1 MEKGIIINNNN
12 GGYGGPLKVVS
23 TNKKNKFMY
32 LLSSG
37 NVTPEVLKII
47 ELTGMIA
54 INGYT
59 EKVQEE
65 ELALVVID
73 CGGSLRCGVYPRKGI
88 PTINLEPTG
97 RSGLLWQYMT
107 EDLYVSGSEVT
118 DIKLLEEEND

>member
-1 MEKGIIINNNN
+1 MSKNIIVTNNN
-12 GGYGGPLKVVS
+12 GGYGGPLKIRP
-23 TNKKNKFMY
+23 TEEKNKFMY

-37 NVTPEVLKII
+37 DVAPEVTKIS
-47 ELTGMIA
+47 ELTGMTA

-107 EDLYVSGSEVT
+107 EDLYVSGSDVSN
-118 DIKLLEEEND
+118 INVLEEE